1 VKIGFKFQSLGKIS
15 NISTSDPPPQLILG
29 QFQHW
34 IQLFIT
40 VPMFSN
46 CLLLISFL
54 LLHAPWSLTLDC
66 KYMYTILLML
76 LAETQCGRL

>member
-1 VKIGFKFQSLGKIS
+1 LALNFNPWAKFQTFRHL
-15 NISTSDPPPQLILG
+15 TPQLILG

-34 IQLFIT
+34 IQLFII

-54 LLHAPWSLTLDC
+54 LSHAPWSLTLDC
-66 KYMYTILLML
+66 KYMYTTLLML